1 MRVKSSRRS
10 AWCAAC
16 MCRWLNEESR
26 DYDGMGL
33 VSGGGMKGVLGGGER
48 RTIFVFVSFF
58 FVGIFTYCTVMAGS
72 CHLWRCV
79 EIGTIR

>member
-26 DYDGMGL
+26 DYDGTGL
-33 VSGGGMKGVLGGGER
+33 VSGGGMKGVLGGEG
-48 RTIFVFVSFF
+48 RTMLGVLFFVFFF

-72 CHLWRCV
+72 RGDVLC
-79 EIGTIR
+79 

>member
-26 DYDGMGL
+26 DYDGTGL
-33 VSGGGMKGVLGGGER
+33 VSGGGMKGVLGGEG
-48 RTIFVFVSFF
+48 RTMLGVLFFVFFF
-58 FVGIFTYCTVMAGS
+58 FVGIFTNCTVMAGS
-72 CHLWRCV
+72 RGDVLC
-79 EIGTIR
+79 

>member
-33 VSGGGMKGVLGGGER
+33 VSGGWDEGGFR
-48 RTIFVFVSFF
+48 RRGAYHVGVSFF
-58 FVGIFTYCTVMAGS
+58 VFSFSSSVFSRIV
-72 CHLWRCV
+72 R
-79 EIGTIR
+79 

>member
-26 DYDGMGL
+26 DYDGTGL
-33 VSGGGMKGVLGGGER
+33 VSGG
-48 RTIFVFVSFF
+48 F
-58 FVGIFTYCTVMAGS
+58 
-72 CHLWRCV
+72 
-79 EIGTIR
+79 

>member
-26 DYDGMGL
+26 DYDGTGL
-33 VSGGGMKGVLGGGER
+33 VSGGGMKGVLGGEG
-48 RTIFVFVSFF
+48 RTMLGFLFFVFFF

-72 CHLWRCV
+72 RGDVLC
-79 EIGTIR
+79 

>member
-26 DYDGMGL
+26 DYDGTGL
-33 VSGGGMKGVLGGGER
+33 VVSGGGMKGVLGEEG
-48 RTIFVFVSFF
+48 RTMLGFLFFLFSFSSSVFSRIVQ
-58 FVGIFTYCTVMAGS
+58 
-72 CHLWRCV
+72 
-79 EIGTIR
+79 

>member
-26 DYDGMGL
+26 DYDGTGL
-33 VSGGGMKGVLGGGER
+33 VSGGGMKGVLGGGEGR
-48 RTIFVFVSFF
+48 AAYHIGVSFFCFFF

-72 CHLWRCV
+72 RGDVLC
-79 EIGTIR
+79 